1 MQRRARGQEEGW
13 LLSYADLITNLLL
26 FFVVLLSAA
35 NLSKSKM
42 QQITKA
48 IAGEPQPE
56 SLESLQKEIDK
67 AIVDKKLQD
76 VVQTKMTD
84 EGYEIAL
91 NSGFVFD
98 SGRAELRPEFIAPL
112 TAMLEE
118 LKPFSGKYSFAVE
131 GHTDSTP
138 IVGSAQF
145 KSNWDLSAGRAIIVR
160 ERLEEI
166 GIDRKRIRVEGYAD
180 TRPLPE
186 EELKDLSVEARNARL
201 RRVVVRVY

>member
-1 MQRRARGQEEGW
+1 MYRRPRGHEEGW

-35 NLSKSKM
+35 NISTTKM

-48 IAGEPQPE
+48 ISGEARPE
-56 SLESLQKEIDK
+56 SLESIQAEIEAAIAEKNLQEVFGTELK
-67 AIVDKKLQD
+67 
-76 VVQTKMTD
+76 D
-84 EGYEIAL
+84 EGLELSL

-98 SGRAELRPEFIAPL
+98 SGRAELKPEFETPL
-112 TAMLEE
+112 ASMLEM
-118 LKPFSGKYSFAVE
+118 LKPYSTRYSFAIE

-138 IVGSAQF
+138 VLGSSQF
-145 KSNWDLSAGRAIIVR
+145 RSNWELSAARAIVVR
-160 ERLEEI
+160 ERLEDVGVE
-166 GIDRKRIRVEGYAD
+166 RKRIRVEGYAD

-186 EELKDLSVEARNARL
+186 EQLKSLSTEERNARL